1 MNVYIKLLVAGANVG
16 PFDLYSNV
24 DSFATAFETGVAK
37 ASLVS
42 GYTATDVPNETTQ
55 IKIVSTGNCTN
66 FIILDIGIPTTTT
79 TTLYPPTTSTTTT
92 HATTT
97 TTTTAR
103 PYYTIKDCNSETEY
117 CVSTYCPP
125 TIGDVVQYQ
134 MGYPIPSG
142 TILCGTIEGTSV
154 DTPVGVIY
162 DCAPRICG
170 ETPCGIE

>member
-16 PFDLYSNV
+16 PFDLYSNI

-66 FIILDIGIPTTTT
+66 FIILDIGIP
-79 TTLYPPTTSTTTT
+79 
-92 HATTT
+92 TTT